1 MKNMTYLILIT
12 IILAAAGCTIKKPS
26 KALTRIEYTISSGAI
41 LPELQAD
48 ETFLITPA
56 GVTFTRTGR
65 TTDTQVEQGTWE
77 YYVEPELISQ
87 LFQDLQPFDCGRAAR
102 VEPEDP
108 PDGGFSE
115 IYTFHYSDGSSCSLF
130 YDPGVTYS
138 NADQAVRDVL
148 GFVGPLMM
156 QEQF

>member
-1 MKNMTYLILIT
+1 MKNMTYLILIM
-12 IILAAAGCTIKKPS
+12 IVLAAAGCTMKKPS
-26 KALTRIEYTISSGAI
+26 KVLTQIEYTISSGSI

-65 TTDTQVEQGTWE
+65 TTDTEVEQGTWE
-77 YYVEPELISQ
+77 YYVEPEIINQ
-87 LFQDLQPFDCGRAAR
+87 LFQDLQPFDCSQAVRI
-102 VEPEDP
+102 EPEDP

-115 IYTFHYSDGSSCSLF
+115 TYTFHYSDGSSCTLY
-130 YDPGVTYS
+130 YDPGVTYT
-138 NADQAVRDVL
+138 NADQAVRNVL

-156 QEQF
+156 QELF